1 LGEEIVESDG
11 KGEVETMNVQGG
23 SHRTPLTKKRQR
35 PVANVT
41 WKRQRSERPKIVSQ
55 IFASAEMRN
64 WDGFGR
70 YRRSLPERKCRPS
83 RRG

>member
-11 KGEVETMNVQGG
+11 KGEVETMNVKGG

-41 WKRQRSERPKIVSQ
+41 WKAPEERTAKDS
-55 IFASAEMRN
+55 FADFCRLRN
-64 WDGFGR
+64 EKPG
-70 YRRSLPERKCRPS
+70 
-83 RRG
+83 